1 MKKLNIKTLG
11 TAPVGS
17 LSETEFALAMRAMQ
31 EANAVRD
38 FVSMC
43 RGGADI
49 EEALE
54 VLLNRKP
61 IAEHQ
66 IEYINCLVELPCNKS
81 FEYDSRDTTRAMWY
95 EHAVELIRRLED
107 NTKAF
112 GGMTKAVRNMQN
124 VFAEEDIRFRR
135 RYTL

>member
-17 LSETEFALAMRAMQ
+17 LSETELVLAMRAMQ

-38 FVSMC
+38 FVSMW

-66 IEYINCLVELPCNKS
+66 IQYINYLVELPCNKS
-81 FEYDSRDTTRAMWY
+81 FEYDCRDTMWY
-95 EHAVELIRRLED
+95 EHAVELILRLED
-107 NTKAF
+107 NTKAA
-112 GGMTKAVRNMQN
+112 GGMIKAVSERKN
-124 VFAEEDIRFRR
+124 VFQEEDVRFRR

>member
-17 LSETEFALAMRAMQ
+17 LSETEFALGMRAMQ

-38 FVSMC
+38 FVSMW

-66 IEYINCLVELPCNKS
+66 IEYINYLAALPCNKS
-81 FEYDSRDTTRAMWY
+81 FEYDCRDTMWY
-95 EHAVELIRRLED
+95 EHAVELIARLED
-107 NTKAF
+107 NTKAV
-112 GGMTKAVRNMQN
+112 GGMTEEVRNMQN
-124 VFAEEDIRFRR
+124 VFQEEDIKFRR

>member
-11 TAPVGS
+11 TAAVGS

-38 FVSMC
+38 FVSMW

-66 IEYINCLVELPCNKS
+66 IEYINQLVEQPCNKS
-81 FEYDSRDTTRAMWY
+81 FESDCRDTMWY
-95 EHAVELIRRLED
+95 EHALELILRLED
-107 NTKAF
+107 NTKAL
-112 GGMTKAVRNMQN
+112 GGMTEDVRNMQN
-124 VFAEEDIRFRR
+124 IFNEEDVRFRR